1 MTQPT
6 ASTPAPAAPAQ
17 GTHHYLLTLQK
28 PMHGSGGFMVNTFT
42 GHCSPPAGMSRFDV
56 YQRLFAD
63 VVGHSPELAGAST
76 LFFDLQPNQL

>member
-6 ASTPAPAAPAQ
+6 TPAQQQAPAAQ

-28 PMHGSGGFMVNTFT
+28 PLPNGSGFSVNTSA
-42 GHCSPPAGMSRFDV
+42 GHCSPVGVSRFDV
-56 YQRLFAD
+56 YQWLYGE
-63 VVGHSPELAGAST
+63 VVRQRPELAGAST